1 MQFCCSC
8 DSSSARNLFCADFLL
23 LLRGIGKIKGQDNG
37 KFWNFQILLLENIPF
52 NSFQLSE
59 DFGET
64 ITCSD
69 LDGHQLRMKK
79 RNHYIY
85 SLDLYEKVQ
94 TMMTFHRFMYDNK
107 MSYLQNDESTKWYN
121 CKMLHLQNVITV
133 YKMSLL
139 QNAVSTKCHICKL
152 TYLQNVIT
160 AKCCI
165 YKMS

>member
-8 DSSSARNLFCADFLL
+8 NSSSARNLFCTDFLL
-23 LLRGIGKIKGQDNG
+23 LLCGIGKIKGQDNG

-85 SLDLYEKVQ
+85 SLDFFWKSS
-94 TMMTFHRFMYDNK
+94 N
-107 MSYLQNDESTKWYN
+107 NDDISQIYVW
-121 CKMLHLQNVITV
+121 LQNVISTKWRI
-133 YKMSLL
+133 YKMIKL
-139 QNAVSTKCHICKL
+139 QNASSAKCHNC
-152 TYLQNVIT
+152 LQNVIT